1 VKLPLNLLIIVFHK
15 SNHHIMHKIEFYILA
30 FLILIPFLSVAEV
43 KDNYVSTTSGIV
55 TGYIDNKV
63 MNYDD
68 IPYAKAPV
76 GNLRWKAPRE
86 LSSPENI
93 IEQRDNN
100 FCIQEPS
107 SMGGASGEGILVGS
121 EDCLYLDIKAPI
133 KKSLDLLPVMFW
145 IHGGGNTSGLKD
157 LYDYSTLVN
166 RHDVIVVT
174 INYRLG
180 AFGWFTHPAV
190 QGNQTGIDQA
200 SNFGTL
206 DIIQALKWVNK
217 NIKFF
222 GGDPENITIFGESA
236 GGHNVLSL
244 MVAPQAK
251 GLFQKAIS
259 QSGYTTSTSKK
270 DAYITQMNKP
280 IFNHTSSEVVKR
292 LIPNYNELSSE
303 DLHTSLLRLTA
314 EDFFR
319 EYSDKSNLEV
329 PLLTNDGIVIPL
341 EGLESSLGNKN
352 YLSNIP
358 FMAGSNRDEVKLWI
372 GTAEYFV
379 KLDYS
384 FLGSILGIPRVRLKD
399 EAAFEAFNYYRSE
412 AWKIRG
418 VIEPISSLNSI
429 GNYKTFAYKF
439 DWDDHRR
446 FIVADFKKLI
456 GASHGTEISLITG
469 NNKLVEGYGFL
480 IYPAGPSKRFISK
493 NMMLFWS
500 NFAKNGN
507 PGTSS
512 NGITWNAYNQNS
524 TKDNFMILD
533 NKKNMNM
540 TNSFITYKDLVEE
553 LNYDNRVN
561 EVERCV
567 ILYQM
572 GTFVGNDI
580 FDDISI
586 HSTFECNRDDAK
598 KFLQE
603 NDSFISY

>member
-1 VKLPLNLLIIVFHK
+1 MPKKEL
-15 SNHHIMHKIEFYILA
+15 YILTF
-30 FLILIPFLSVAEV
+30 FLLFSFEISAQKIDDF
-43 KDNYVSTTSGIV
+43 VSTSSGKV
-55 TGYIDNKV
+55 QGYLENKV
-63 MNYDD
+63 INYDD
-68 IPYAKAPV
+68 IPYAKPPV
-76 GNLRWKAPRE
+76 GDLRWKAPRE
-86 LSSPENI
+86 ILDSEGVIENK
-93 IEQRDNN
+93 DNN

-107 SMGGASGEGILVGS
+107 SMGGAPGEGILTGS
-121 EDCLYLDIKAPI
+121 EDCLYLDIKTPK
-133 KKSLDLLPVMFW
+133 KKSSELLPVMFW

-157 LYDYSTLVN
+157 LYDYSTMVN

-180 AFGWFTHPAV
+180 AFGWFTHPSI
-190 QGNQTGIDQA
+190 QGNQEGLDKA

-217 NIKFF
+217 NIELF
-222 GGDPENITIFGESA
+222 GGNPNNITIFGESA

-259 QSGYTTSTSKK
+259 QSGYTTSTSIQRAFAIEETHPTY
-270 DAYITQMNKP
+270 D
-280 IFNHTSSEVVKR
+280 HTSNEVVKR
-292 LIPNYNELSSE
+292 LVDNHEDLSSGDIYKKLLELS
-303 DLHTSLLRLTA
+303 A
-314 EDFFR
+314 EEFFG

-341 EGLESSLGNKN
+341 EGLEKA
-352 YLSNIP
+352 LSNSNHVSDVP

-384 FLGSILGIPRVRLKD
+384 FFGSVLGIPRVTLKD
-399 EAAFEAFNYYRSE
+399 EDAFEAFNYYRSE
-412 AWKIRG
+412 AWKVRG
-418 VIEPISSLNSI
+418 VIEPISSLNKV
-429 GNYKTFAYKF
+429 GNKNTYAYKF

-456 GASHGTEISLITG
+456 GASHGTEISLVTG

-500 NFAKNGN
+500 NFAKDGK
-507 PGTSS
+507 PGVST
-512 NGITWNAYNQNS
+512 NGINWDLYNHF
-524 TKDNFMILD
+524 KGFKNFMVLD
-533 NKKNMNM
+533 NKRNMKVVSLD
-540 TNSFITYKDLVEE
+540 TTYKSLVEE
-553 LNYDNRVN
+553 LNLDTRVS
-561 EVERCV
+561 ELERCV

-580 FDDISI
+580 LDEISK
-586 HSTFECNRDDAK
+586 HADFSCKREDSRQ
-598 KFLQE
+598 FLEE
-603 NDSFISY
+603 NASFISY

>member
-1 VKLPLNLLIIVFHK
+1 MPKKEL
-15 SNHHIMHKIEFYILA
+15 YILTFSLLFSFEISA
-30 FLILIPFLSVAEV
+30 QKIDDF
-43 KDNYVSTTSGIV
+43 VSTSSGKV
-55 TGYIDNKV
+55 QGYLENKV
-63 MNYDD
+63 INYDD
-68 IPYAKAPV
+68 IPYAKPPV
-76 GNLRWKAPRE
+76 GDLRWKAPRE
-86 LSSPENI
+86 ILDSERVIENK
-93 IEQRDNN
+93 DNN

-107 SMGGASGEGILVGS
+107 SMGGAPGEGILTGS
-121 EDCLYLDIKAPI
+121 EDCLYLDIKTPK
-133 KKSLDLLPVMFW
+133 KKSSELLPVMFW

-157 LYDYSTLVN
+157 LYDYSTMVN

-180 AFGWFTHPAV
+180 AFGWFTHPSI
-190 QGNQTGIDQA
+190 QGNQEGLDKA

-206 DIIQALKWVNK
+206 DIIQALKWVNE
-217 NIKFF
+217 NIELF
-222 GGDPENITIFGESA
+222 GGDSNNITIFGESA

-259 QSGYTTSTSKK
+259 QSGYTTSTSIQRAFAIEESHPTY
-270 DAYITQMNKP
+270 D
-280 IFNHTSSEVVKR
+280 HTSNEVVKR
-292 LIPNYNELSSE
+292 LIDNHEDLSSGDIYKKLLELS
-303 DLHTSLLRLTA
+303 A
-314 EDFFR
+314 EEFFS

-329 PLLTNDGIVIPL
+329 PLLTNDGVVIPL
-341 EGLESSLGNKN
+341 EGLEKA
-352 YLSNIP
+352 LSNSRYVSDVP

-384 FLGSILGIPRVRLKD
+384 FFGSILGIPRVTLKD
-399 EAAFEAFNYYRSE
+399 EDAFEAFNYYRSQ
-412 AWKIRG
+412 AWKVRG
-418 VIEPISSLNSI
+418 VIEPISSLNKVGSK
-429 GNYKTFAYKF
+429 NTYAYKF

-500 NFAKNGN
+500 NFAKDGK
-507 PGTSS
+507 PGPST
-512 NGITWNAYNQNS
+512 NGINWDSYNHS
-524 TKDNFMILD
+524 EGDKNFMILD
-533 NKKNMNM
+533 NKKNMKIVNLD
-540 TNSFITYKDLVEE
+540 TSYKSLVEE
-553 LNYDNRVN
+553 LNLDTRVS
-561 EVERCV
+561 ELERCV

-580 FDDISI
+580 LDEISKYADF
-586 HSTFECNRDDAK
+586 SCKREDSR
-598 KFLQE
+598 KFLEE
-603 NDSFISY
+603 NASFISY

>member
-1 VKLPLNLLIIVFHK
+1 MPKNEL
-15 SNHHIMHKIEFYILA
+15 YILTF
-30 FLILIPFLSVAEV
+30 FLLFSFEINAQEI
-43 KDNYVSTTSGIV
+43 DGYVSTSSGKV
-55 TGYIDNKV
+55 QGYLKNKV
-63 MNYDD
+63 INYDD
-68 IPYAKAPV
+68 IPYAKPPV
-76 GNLRWKAPRE
+76 GDLRWKAPRE
-86 LSSPENI
+86 ILDSKKI
-93 IEQRDNN
+93 IENKDNN
-100 FCIQEPS
+100 YCIQEPS
-107 SMGGASGEGILVGS
+107 SMGGAPGEGIFAGS
-121 EDCLYLDIKAPI
+121 EDCLYLDIKTPK
-133 KKSLDLLPVMFW
+133 KKSSELLPVMFW

-157 LYDYSTLVN
+157 LYDYSTMVN

-180 AFGWFTHPAV
+180 AFGWFTHPSI
-190 QGNQTGIDQA
+190 QGNQEGLDKA

-206 DIIQALKWVNK
+206 DIIQALKWVNE
-217 NIKFF
+217 NIELF
-222 GGDPENITIFGESA
+222 GGDSNNITIFGESA

-259 QSGYTTSTSKK
+259 QSGYTTSTSIQRAFAIEESHPTY
-270 DAYITQMNKP
+270 D
-280 IFNHTSSEVVKR
+280 HTSNEVVKR
-292 LIPNYNELSSE
+292 LIDNHEDLSSGDIYKKLLELS
-303 DLHTSLLRLTA
+303 A
-314 EDFFR
+314 EEFFS

-341 EGLESSLGNKN
+341 EGLEKA
-352 YLSNIP
+352 LSNSRYVSDVP

-384 FLGSILGIPRVRLKD
+384 FFGSILGIPRVTLKD
-399 EAAFEAFNYYRSE
+399 EDAFEAFNYYRSQ
-412 AWKIRG
+412 AWKVRG
-418 VIEPISSLNSI
+418 VIEPISSLNKVGSK
-429 GNYKTFAYKF
+429 NTYAYKF

-500 NFAKNGN
+500 NFAKDGK
-507 PGTSS
+507 PGPST
-512 NGITWNAYNQNS
+512 NGINWDSYNHS
-524 TKDNFMILD
+524 EGDKNFMILD
-533 NKKNMNM
+533 NKKNMKIVNLD
-540 TNSFITYKDLVEE
+540 TSYKSLVEE
-553 LNYDNRVN
+553 LNLDTRVS
-561 EVERCV
+561 ELERCV

-580 FDDISI
+580 LDEISKYADF
-586 HSTFECNRDDAK
+586 SCKREDSR
-598 KFLQE
+598 KFLEE
-603 NDSFISY
+603 NASFISY

>member
-1 VKLPLNLLIIVFHK
+1 MPKKEL
-15 SNHHIMHKIEFYILA
+15 YILTF
-30 FLILIPFLSVAEV
+30 FLLFSFEISAQKIDDFVP
-43 KDNYVSTTSGIV
+43 TSSGKV
-55 TGYIDNKV
+55 QGYLENKV
-63 MNYDD
+63 INYDD
-68 IPYAKAPV
+68 IPYAQPPI
-76 GNLRWKAPRE
+76 GDLRWKAPRE
-86 LSSPENI
+86 ALNADAI
-93 IEQRDNN
+93 IENKDNN

-107 SMGGASGEGILVGS
+107 SMGGAPGEGILTGS
-121 EDCLYLDIKAPI
+121 EDCLYLDIKTPK
-133 KKSLDLLPVMFW
+133 KKSSELLPVMFW

-157 LYDYSTLVN
+157 LYDYSTMVN

-180 AFGWFTHPAV
+180 AFGWFTHPSI
-190 QGNQTGIDQA
+190 QGNQEGLDKA

-217 NIKFF
+217 NIELF
-222 GGDPENITIFGESA
+222 GGDSNNITIFGESA

-244 MVAPQAK
+244 MVSPQAK
-251 GLFQKAIS
+251 GLFSKAIS
-259 QSGYTTSTSKK
+259 QSGYTTSASTGEAFAI
-270 DAYITQMNKP
+270 DETHP
-280 IFNHTSSEVVKR
+280 TFNHTSNEVVKR
-292 LIPNYNELSSE
+292 LISNNDNLPSE
-303 DLHTSLLRLTA
+303 DLYKRLLGLSA
-314 EDFFR
+314 EEFFS

-341 EGLESSLGNKN
+341 EGLEKA
-352 YLSNIP
+352 LSNSSYVSDIP

-384 FLGSILGIPRVRLKD
+384 FFGSILGIPRVILKD
-399 EAAFEAFNYYRSE
+399 EDAFEAFNYYRSE
-412 AWKIRG
+412 AWKVRG
-418 VIEPISSLNSI
+418 VIEPISSLNKVGSK
-429 GNYKTFAYKF
+429 NTYAYKF

-500 NFAKNGN
+500 NFAKDGK
-507 PGTSS
+507 PGSS
-512 NGITWNAYNQNS
+512 TNGINWDSYNHFEGD
-524 TKDNFMILD
+524 KNFMILD
-533 NKKNMNM
+533 NKKNMKIVNLD
-540 TNSFITYKDLVEE
+540 TSYKSLVEE
-553 LNYDNRVN
+553 LNLDTRVS
-561 EVERCV
+561 ELERCV

-580 FDDISI
+580 LDEISKYADF
-586 HSTFECNRDDAK
+586 SCKREDSR
-598 KFLQE
+598 KFLEE
-603 NDSFISY
+603 NASFISY

>member
-1 VKLPLNLLIIVFHK
+1 MPKKEL
-15 SNHHIMHKIEFYILA
+15 YILTFSLLFSFEISA
-30 FLILIPFLSVAEV
+30 QKIDDF
-43 KDNYVSTTSGIV
+43 VSTSSGKV
-55 TGYIDNKV
+55 QGYLENKV
-63 MNYDD
+63 INYDD
-68 IPYAKAPV
+68 IPYAKPPV
-76 GNLRWKAPRE
+76 GDLRWKAPRE
-86 LSSPENI
+86 ILDSERVIENK
-93 IEQRDNN
+93 DNN

-107 SMGGASGEGILVGS
+107 SMGGAPGEGILTGS
-121 EDCLYLDIKAPI
+121 EDCLYLDIKTPK
-133 KKSLDLLPVMFW
+133 KKSSELLPVMFW

-157 LYDYSTLVN
+157 LYDYSTMVN

-180 AFGWFTHPAV
+180 AFGWFTHPSI
-190 QGNQTGIDQA
+190 QGNQEGLDKA

-206 DIIQALKWVNK
+206 DIIQALKWVNE
-217 NIKFF
+217 NIELF
-222 GGDPENITIFGESA
+222 GGDSNNITIFGESA

-259 QSGYTTSTSKK
+259 QSGYTTSTSIQRAFAIEESHPTY
-270 DAYITQMNKP
+270 D
-280 IFNHTSSEVVKR
+280 HTSNEVVKR
-292 LIPNYNELSSE
+292 LIDNHEDLSSGDIYKKLLELS
-303 DLHTSLLRLTA
+303 A
-314 EDFFR
+314 EEFFS

-341 EGLESSLGNKN
+341 EGLEKA
-352 YLSNIP
+352 LSNSRYVSDVP

-384 FLGSILGIPRVRLKD
+384 FFGSILGIPRVTLKD
-399 EAAFEAFNYYRSE
+399 EDAFEAFNYYRSQ
-412 AWKIRG
+412 AWKVRG
-418 VIEPISSLNSI
+418 VIEPISSLNKVGSK
-429 GNYKTFAYKF
+429 NTYAYKF

-500 NFAKNGN
+500 NFAKDGK
-507 PGTSS
+507 PGPST
-512 NGITWNAYNQNS
+512 NGINWDSYNHS
-524 TKDNFMILD
+524 EGDKNFMILD
-533 NKKNMNM
+533 NKKNMKIVNLD
-540 TNSFITYKDLVEE
+540 TSYKSLVEE
-553 LNYDNRVN
+553 LNLDTRVS
-561 EVERCV
+561 ELERCV

-580 FDDISI
+580 LDEISKYADF
-586 HSTFECNRDDAK
+586 SCKREDSR
-598 KFLQE
+598 KFLEE
-603 NDSFISY
+603 NASFISY

>member
-1 VKLPLNLLIIVFHK
+1 MPKKEL
-15 SNHHIMHKIEFYILA
+15 YILTF
-30 FLILIPFLSVAEV
+30 FLLLSFEISAQ
-43 KDNYVSTTSGIV
+43 KIDDFVSTSSGKV
-55 TGYIDNKV
+55 QGYLENKV
-63 MNYDD
+63 INYDD
-68 IPYAKAPV
+68 IPYAKPPV
-76 GNLRWKAPRE
+76 GDLRWKAPRKILDSE
-86 LSSPENI
+86 KVIKNK
-93 IEQRDNN
+93 DNN

-107 SMGGASGEGILVGS
+107 SMGGAPGEGVLVGS
-121 EDCLYLDIKAPI
+121 EDCLYLDIKTPK
-133 KKSLDLLPVMFW
+133 KKSSELLPVMFW

-157 LYDYSTLVN
+157 LYDYSTMVN

-180 AFGWFTHPAV
+180 AFGWFTHPSI
-190 QGNQTGIDQA
+190 QGNQQGLDKA

-217 NIKFF
+217 NIELF
-222 GGDPENITIFGESA
+222 GGDSNNITIFGESA

-244 MVAPQAK
+244 MVSPQAK
-251 GLFQKAIS
+251 GLFSKAIS
-259 QSGYTTSTSKK
+259 QSGYTTSASTGEAFAI
-270 DAYITQMNKP
+270 DETHP
-280 IFNHTSSEVVKR
+280 TFNHTSNEVVKR
-292 LIPNYNELSSE
+292 LISNYDSLPSE
-303 DLHTSLLRLTA
+303 DLYKRLLGLSA
-314 EDFFR
+314 EEFFS

-341 EGLESSLGNKN
+341 EGLEKA
-352 YLSNIP
+352 LSNSSYVSDIP

-384 FLGSILGIPRVRLKD
+384 FFGSILGIPRVTLKD
-399 EAAFEAFNYYRSE
+399 EDAFEAFNYYRSE
-412 AWKIRG
+412 AWKVRG
-418 VIEPISSLNSI
+418 VIEPISSLNKVGSK
-429 GNYKTFAYKF
+429 NTYAYKF

-500 NFAKNGN
+500 NFAKDGK
-507 PGTSS
+507 PGSS
-512 NGITWNAYNQNS
+512 TNGINWDSYNHFEGD
-524 TKDNFMILD
+524 KNFMILD
-533 NKKNMNM
+533 NKKNMNIVNLD
-540 TNSFITYKDLVEE
+540 TSYKSLVEE
-553 LNYDNRVN
+553 LNLDTRVS
-561 EVERCV
+561 ELERCV

-580 FDDISI
+580 LDEISKYADF
-586 HSTFECNRDDAK
+586 SCKREDSR
-598 KFLQE
+598 KFLEE
-603 NDSFISY
+603 NASFISY

>member
-1 VKLPLNLLIIVFHK
+1 MPKKELYIFTFLLLLSSVGIAKDIDD
-15 SNHHIMHKIEFYILA
+15 YI
-30 FLILIPFLSVAEV
+30 
-43 KDNYVSTTSGIV
+43 STSSGKV
-55 TGYIDNKV
+55 QGYLENKV
-63 MNYDD
+63 INYDD
-68 IPYAKAPV
+68 IPYAQPPV

-86 LSSPENI
+86 ALDTNAI
-93 IEQRDNN
+93 IKRKDNN

-107 SMGGASGEGILVGS
+107 SMGGAPGEGILTGS
-121 EDCLYLDIKAPI
+121 EDCLYLDIKTPN
-133 KKSLDLLPVMFW
+133 KKYSELLPVMFW

-157 LYDYSTLVN
+157 LYDYSTMVD

-180 AFGWFTHPAV
+180 AFGWFTHPSI
-190 QGNQTGIDQA
+190 QGNQEGLDKT

-206 DIIQALKWVNK
+206 DIIEALKWVNK
-217 NIKFF
+217 NIELF
-222 GGDPENITIFGESA
+222 GGDSNNVTIFGESA

-259 QSGYTTSTSKK
+259 QSGYTTSTSTKK
-270 DAYITQMNKP
+270 AFIIEATHP
-280 IFNHTSSEVVKR
+280 TFNHTSNEVVKR
-292 LIPNYNELSSE
+292 LIDNHKELSSI
-303 DLHTSLLRLTA
+303 DLYNQLLGLSA
-314 EDFFR
+314 EEFFS

-341 EGLESSLGNKN
+341 EGLEKALGNTN
-352 YLSNIP
+352 YVSDIP

-384 FLGSILGIPRVRLKD
+384 FLGSILGIPRVTLKD
-399 EAAFEAFNYYRSE
+399 EDAFEAFNYYRSE

-418 VIEPISSLNSI
+418 VIEPISSLNKA
-429 GNYKTFAYKF
+429 GYQKTYAYRF

-456 GASHGTEISLITG
+456 GASHGTEISLVTG

-480 IYPAGPSKRFISK
+480 IYPNGPSKRFLSK
-493 NMMLFWS
+493 NMMRFWS
-500 NFAKNGN
+500 NFAKNGK
-507 PGTSS
+507 PGSS
-512 NGITWNAYNQNS
+512 TNGIEWNPYNNL
-524 TKDNFMILD
+524 KDSKDFLVLD
-533 NKKNMNM
+533 NKRNMKM
-540 TNSFITYKDLVEE
+540 EYSATTYKTLVEE
-553 LNYDNRVN
+553 LNNENRVN
-561 EVERCV
+561 ELERCV

-580 FDDISI
+580 LDKITQYANFSCKRSD
-586 HSTFECNRDDAK
+586 TK
-598 KFLQE
+598 KFLE
-603 NDSFISY
+603 DNASFISY

>member
-1 VKLPLNLLIIVFHK
+1 MPKKELYIFTFLLLLSSVGIAKDIDD
-15 SNHHIMHKIEFYILA
+15 YI
-30 FLILIPFLSVAEV
+30 
-43 KDNYVSTTSGIV
+43 STSSGKV
-55 TGYIDNKV
+55 QGYLENKV
-63 MNYDD
+63 INYDD
-68 IPYAKAPV
+68 IPYALPPV

-86 LSSPENI
+86 ALDTNAI
-93 IEQRDNN
+93 IKRKDNN

-107 SMGGASGEGILVGS
+107 SMGGAPGEGILTGS
-121 EDCLYLDIKAPI
+121 EDCLYLDIKTPN
-133 KKSLDLLPVMFW
+133 KKHSELLPVMFW

-157 LYDYSTLVN
+157 LYDYSTMVD

-180 AFGWFTHPAV
+180 AFGWFTHPSI
-190 QGNQTGIDQA
+190 QGNQEGLDKT

-206 DIIQALKWVNK
+206 DIIEALKWVNK
-217 NIKFF
+217 NIELF
-222 GGDPENITIFGESA
+222 GGDSNNVTIFGESA

-259 QSGYTTSTSKK
+259 QSGYTTSTSTKK
-270 DAYITQMNKP
+270 AFIIEATHP
-280 IFNHTSSEVVKR
+280 TFNHTSNEVVKR
-292 LIPNYNELSSE
+292 LIDNHKELSSI
-303 DLHTSLLRLTA
+303 DLYNQLLGLSA
-314 EDFFR
+314 EEFFS

-341 EGLESSLGNKN
+341 EGLEKALGNTN
-352 YLSNIP
+352 YVSDIP

-384 FLGSILGIPRVRLKD
+384 FLGSILGIPRVTLKD
-399 EAAFEAFNYYRSE
+399 EDAFEAFNYYRSE

-418 VIEPISSLNSI
+418 VIEPISSLNKA
-429 GNYKTFAYKF
+429 GYQKTYAYRF

-456 GASHGTEISLITG
+456 GASHGTEISLVTG

-480 IYPAGPSKRFISK
+480 IYPNGPSKRFLSK
-493 NMMLFWS
+493 NMMRFWS
-500 NFAKNGN
+500 NFAKNGK
-507 PGTSS
+507 PGSS
-512 NGITWNAYNQNS
+512 TNGIEWNPYNNL
-524 TKDNFMILD
+524 KDSKNFLVLD
-533 NKKNMNM
+533 NKRNMKM
-540 TNSFITYKDLVEE
+540 EYSATTYKTLVEE
-553 LNYDNRVN
+553 LNNENRVN
-561 EVERCV
+561 ELERCV

-580 FDDISI
+580 LDKITQYANFSCKRSD
-586 HSTFECNRDDAK
+586 TK
-598 KFLQE
+598 KFLE
-603 NDSFISY
+603 DNASFISY